1 MDHHV
6 EKAAGRTGGYVL
18 CGADRQL
25 PDIRAEREND
35 YTPWLL
41 HPPGD
46 TGVKG
51 LRLAV
56 IAGTSEATDLIAVL
70 PEQDCVTAFAATEYG
85 KTILE
90 GQHCTVR
97 VGRLDADGFR
107 FALRGMD
114 AVIDASHPF
123 AQVVTETV
131 RQVCAELELPY
142 FRLGRQKMTY
152 DYSRVI
158 PGGKQGTGG
167 GLSCGNSRKY
177 PADYRGEYAF
187 LL

>member
-1 MDHHV
+1 M
-6 EKAAGRTGGYVL
+6 
-18 CGADRQL
+18 
-25 PDIRAEREND
+25 
-35 YTPWLL
+35 
-41 HPPGD
+41 
-46 TGVKG
+46 KG

-114 AVIDASHPF
+114 AVIDASHPLHRWLRKRCGRS
-123 AQVVTETV
+123 AQNWNC
-131 RQVCAELELPY
+131 RISGWD
-142 FRLGRQKMTY
+142 GR
-152 DYSRVI
+152 R
-158 PGGKQGTGG
+158 
-167 GLSCGNSRKY
+167 
-177 PADYRGEYAF
+177 
-187 LL
+187 

>member
-1 MDHHV
+1 M
-6 EKAAGRTGGYVL
+6 
-18 CGADRQL
+18 
-25 PDIRAEREND
+25 
-35 YTPWLL
+35 
-41 HPPGD
+41 
-46 TGVKG
+46 KG

-56 IAGTSEATDLIAVL
+56 IAGTSEATDLIATL
-70 PEQDCVTAFAATEYG
+70 PEQDSVTAFAATEYG

-90 GQHCTVR
+90 GQHCMVR

-142 FRLGRQKMTY
+142 FRLGRQKITKC
-152 DYSRVI
+152 V
-158 PGGKQGTGG
+158 
-167 GLSCGNSRKY
+167 
-177 PADYRGEYAF
+177 
-187 LL
+187 

>member
-1 MDHHV
+1 M
-6 EKAAGRTGGYVL
+6 
-18 CGADRQL
+18 
-25 PDIRAEREND
+25 
-35 YTPWLL
+35 
-41 HPPGD
+41 
-46 TGVKG
+46 KG

-152 DYSRVI
+152 DFPEI
-158 PGGKQGTGG
+158 
-167 GLSCGNSRKY
+167 SC
-177 PADYRGEYAF
+177 
-187 LL
+187 